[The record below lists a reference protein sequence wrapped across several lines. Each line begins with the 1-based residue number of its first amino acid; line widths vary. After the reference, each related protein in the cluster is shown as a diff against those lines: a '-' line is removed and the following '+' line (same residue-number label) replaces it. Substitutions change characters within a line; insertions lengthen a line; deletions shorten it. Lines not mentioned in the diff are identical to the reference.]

1 MSDVYKA
8 LGHPVRRKILAMLR
22 ERAHTA
28 GELAD
33 AFDLAK
39 PTLSGHFNVLKA
51 ANLVSDERQGTTLIY
66 RANISVL
73 EDALTGLMELFRIGD
88 ETADRGSAK
97 MSSATAS
104 TKAGR
109 S

>member
-8 LGHPVRRKILAMLR
+8 LAHPVRRKVLAMLR
-22 ERAHTA
+22 EQARSA

-51 ANLVSDERQGTTLIY
+51 ANLILEERRGTTLIY
-66 RANISVL
+66 RANVSVL
-73 EDALTGLMELFRIGD
+73 EDALTGLMDLFKIGD
-88 ETADRGSAK
+88 APDGADAALMSKAK
-97 MSSATAS
+97 
-104 TKAGR
+104 R